1 MTDLNFQIYD
11 QKHICSLNK
20 TLKDIV
26 TPGYCFQESTMFSKQ
41 IYTKHLSIVI
51 FNHCV
56 SC

>member
-11 QKHICSLNK
+11 QKLICSLNK
-20 TLKDIV
+20 TLRDTV
-26 TPGYCFQESTMFSKQ
+26 TLGYCFQESTMFLKQ